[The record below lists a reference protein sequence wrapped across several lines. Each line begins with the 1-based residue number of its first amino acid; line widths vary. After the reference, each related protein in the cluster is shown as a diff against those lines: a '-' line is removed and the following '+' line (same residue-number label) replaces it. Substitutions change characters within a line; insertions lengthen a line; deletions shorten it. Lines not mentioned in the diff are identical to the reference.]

1 LEING
6 MQRDKA
12 QAINTSVIILT
23 YNSEATIK
31 RTLERALLV
40 TDDIHVVDSFSQDS
54 TCDIVRTMG
63 ANLIFHE
70 FENYG
75 IQRRWASTH
84 LPLKY
89 DWELHLDAD
98 EWLSDKLA
106 AEINLLQTEFPRGID
121 GYAMPRLTV
130 FLGRE
135 IRHGGQFPIWHLRL
149 FKRGKG
155 RCEDREYD
163 QHFIVDGVVRKLKGE
178 FVDDMRMSLSEWTRR
193 HNTWSDA
200 EVREL
205 SAGAGHHTD
214 QVMLS
219 GPLSRRRTMR
229 KAYYYLPP
237 LLRPAVLFFYK
248 YFFRLGFLDG
258 VPGLIFFVLQTFWFR
273 FLVDAKLLEIQNNA
287 ERIST
292 RRRRHL

>member
-1 LEING
+1 

-31 RTLERALLV
+31 KTLERAFLV
-40 TDDIHVVDSFSQDS
+40 TDDIHVVDSFSEDS
-54 TCDIVRTMG
+54 TCDIARTMG
-63 ANLIFHE
+63 ANLISHE

-75 IQRRWASTH
+75 IQRRWASAN

-98 EWLSDKLA
+98 EWLSDELT
-106 AEINLLQTEFPRGID
+106 AEINLLQTKFPRGID

-163 QHFIVDGVVRKLKGE
+163 QHFIVDGVVRKLRGE

-205 SAGAGHHTD
+205 SAGGGHHTD
-214 QVMLS
+214 RVTLS
-219 GPLSRRRTMR
+219 GPLSRRRAMR
-229 KAYYYLPP
+229 KAYYYLPA

-273 FLVDAKLLEIQNNA
+273 FLVDAKLLEIQNSA

>member
-1 LEING
+1 

-31 RTLERALLV
+31 KTLERAFLV
-40 TDDIHVVDSFSQDS
+40 TDDIHVVDSFSEDS
-54 TCDIVRTMG
+54 TCDIARTMG
-63 ANLIFHE
+63 ANLISHE

-75 IQRRWASTH
+75 IQRRWASAN

-98 EWLSDKLA
+98 EWLSDELT
-106 AEINLLQTEFPRGID
+106 AEINLLQTKFPRGID

-163 QHFIVDGVVRKLKGE
+163 QHFIVDGVVRKLRGE

-205 SAGAGHHTD
+205 SAGTGQCAG
-214 QVMLS
+214 QSLS
-219 GPLSRRRTMR
+219 GPLSRRRAMR
-229 KAYYYLPP
+229 KAYYYLPA

-273 FLVDAKLLEIQNNA
+273 FLVDAKLLEIQNSA

>member
-1 LEING
+1 

-31 RTLERALLV
+31 KTLERAFLV
-40 TDDIHVVDSFSQDS
+40 TDDIHVVDSFSEDS
-54 TCDIVRTMG
+54 TCDIARTMG
-63 ANLIFHE
+63 ANLISHE

-75 IQRRWASTH
+75 IQRRWASAN

-98 EWLSDKLA
+98 EWLSDELT
-106 AEINLLQTEFPRGID
+106 AEINLLQTKFPRGID

-163 QHFIVDGVVRKLKGE
+163 QHFIVDGVVRKLRGE

-205 SAGAGHHTD
+205 SAGTGHYT
-214 QVMLS
+214 LS
-219 GPLSRRRTMR
+219 GPLSRRRAMR
-229 KAYYYLPP
+229 KAYYYLPA

-273 FLVDAKLLEIQNNA
+273 FLVDAKLLEIQNSA